1 MSRRRGAQRRH
12 VFRGSKFFPRLSLR
26 APFSLLASYQIP
38 MGSLCAFAGSKGRMS
53 YADPN
58 NYYLASS
65 RAVPIGSTRSQ
76 IQTITQLPLARSWWP
91 LRTPLRGPAVI
102 PLTRIQAF
110 ASPPLH
116 APSGPLARSRWAFDT
131 LLNNPAEV
139 PLTWIQ
145 ATASPPAIRSYWA
158 SGALQAG
165 SSHASEGSSGVTPYA
180 DPNYHLA
187 TSPPHARSDYGS
199 CCPVSSRA
207 SGSSSWARQQR
218 RQPPEYQ

>member
-1 MSRRRGAQRRH
+1 MHISTGSKRFPRPPPARSQWAPGALPTGSRHATLESSGLLSRRRGAQRRH

-110 ASPPLH
+110 ASPP
-116 APSGPLARSRWAFDT
+116 PARSQWA
-131 LLNNPAEV
+131 P
-139 PLTWIQ
+139 
-145 ATASPPAIRSYWA
+145 
-158 SGALQAG
+158 
-165 SSHASEGSSGVTPYA
+165 
-180 DPNYHLA
+180 
-187 TSPPHARSDYGS
+187 
-199 CCPVSSRA
+199 RA
-207 SGSSSWARQQR
+207 FQVGF
-218 RQPPEYQ
+218 